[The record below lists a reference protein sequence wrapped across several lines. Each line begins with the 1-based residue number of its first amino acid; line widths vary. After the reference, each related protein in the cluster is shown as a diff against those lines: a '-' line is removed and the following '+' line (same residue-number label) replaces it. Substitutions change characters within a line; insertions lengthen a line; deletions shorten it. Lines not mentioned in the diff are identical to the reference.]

1 MFCIHG
7 GWKERDQDGGVG
19 SVQIRILTTIQR
31 KATPEIVLLYFC
43 FFYFCAWN
51 KEAEEQVRT
60 VVPLCFHCYLGT
72 GKLSIVYVFFLL
84 GEKEK
89 WKKSLAVFPEL

>member
-1 MFCIHG
+1 M
-7 GWKERDQDGGVG
+7 G
-19 SVQIRILTTIQR
+19 SVQIRILTTIHR
-31 KATPEIVLLYFC
+31 KATPEIVFLYFC
-43 FFYFCAWN
+43 FLYFCAWN
-51 KEAEEQVRT
+51 KEAEEQVRI